1 MKIMLN
7 RKFQAAAA
15 AGTRTRNQDAAEETK
30 TANQD
35 AVEETKTWSPAVLMN
50 QPDADAVQTMTTII
64 TTMIM
69 TMLTWS
75 PSKTKMEQL
84 KSIPS

>member
-1 MKIMLN
+1 MLN

-15 AGTRTRNQDAAEETK
+15 AGTKTR
-30 TANQD
+30 NQD
-35 AVEETKTWSPAVLMN
+35 AVEETTTWSPAVLMN
-50 QPDADAVQTMTTII
+50 QPDADADQTMTTIT

-69 TMLTWS
+69 TTLTWS